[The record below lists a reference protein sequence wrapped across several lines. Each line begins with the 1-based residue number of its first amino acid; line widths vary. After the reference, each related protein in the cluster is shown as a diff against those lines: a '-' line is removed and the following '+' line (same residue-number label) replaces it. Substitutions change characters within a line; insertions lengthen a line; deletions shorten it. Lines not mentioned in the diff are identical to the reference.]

1 MAIEVKIPAVGE
13 SITSGLLSAW
23 LKKDGEL
30 VKDGEPILMLE
41 TDKIST
47 EIPAPGS
54 GAIRI
59 QVEAGQEEKIGQGVA
74 TIDQKAQAGSS
85 PATPGETLGTPPK
98 KKNTPVNTHRSAP
111 SQQST

>member
-1 MAIEVKIPAVGE
+1 MGIEVKIPAVGE

-30 VKDGEPILMLE
+30 VKDGEPILMRE

-59 QVEAGQEEKIGQGVA
+59 QVEAGQEVKIGQVVA
-74 TIDQKAQAGSS
+74 TIDQTARTGSS
-85 PATPGETLGTPPK
+85 PPTQGEAPGTPT
-98 KKNTPVNTHRSAP
+98 KNETNPANK
-111 SQQST
+111 

>member
-59 QVEAGQEEKIGQGVA
+59 QVEAGQEKKNGKGVA
-74 TIDQKAQAGSS
+74 TIDQTARARSS
-85 PATPGETLGTPPK
+85 PATQRKAPRNPPK
-98 KKNTPVNTHRSAP
+98 TEHHTVNTQRIIP
-111 SQQST
+111 SPEHG

>member
-54 GAIRI
+54 GVIRI
-59 QVEAGQEEKIGQGVA
+59 QVEAGQEVKIGQVLRPS
-74 TIDQKAQAGSS
+74 TKRLEQDHLLRLTEKLREPPQKRN
-85 PATPGETLGTPPK
+85 PF
-98 KKNTPVNTHRSAP
+98 R
-111 SQQST
+111 